1 MDREKFIKENIERIK
16 ENIYKVCNKRG
27 RSPEEVK
34 IMAVSK
40 KMSVGDILVAME
52 NGIKIIGENIVQEAE
67 RKYKEIEPVLRK
79 KDVEFHFIGHL
90 QSNKAK
96 VAVEIFNSI
105 DTIDRIK
112 IIDKLE
118 ENCKRNNKIINCM
131 IQVNIAEEE
140 TKFGIKQ
147 EEILDLIVRMK
158 NVEKLK
164 ACGLFFIAPF
174 FENPEEARP
183 YFRQL
188 RILRDRLK
196 EEHKWLELKE
206 LCMGMTNDY
215 MVAVEEGATIV
226 RLGRAIFGERK

>member
-1 MDREKFIKENIERIK
+1 MNREKFIKENIDRIK
-16 ENIYKVCNKRG
+16 ENIYRACKKRG

-34 IMAVSK
+34 IMAASK
-40 KMSVGDILVAME
+40 KMPIEDILVAME
-52 NGIKIIGENIVQEAE
+52 NGIKIIGENIVQEAV
-67 RKYKEIEPVLRK
+67 RKYKEIEPMLK
-79 KDVEFHFIGHL
+79 MKGAEFHFIGHL

-118 ENCKRNNKIINCM
+118 ENCKRANKTINCM
-131 IQVNIAEEE
+131 MQVNIAEER

-147 EEILDLIVRMK
+147 EEALDLILRLK
-158 NVEKLK
+158 EVENLK
-164 ACGLFFIAPF
+164 VMGLFLIAPF

-188 RILRDRLK
+188 FMLRNSLM
-196 EEHKWLELKE
+196 EEHKWLDLKE

-215 MVAVEEGATIV
+215 MIAIEEGATIV